1 MPLAGALLL
10 ALAACGSP
18 RAPAVA
24 SPGPVP
30 VPGVCPALPAG
41 AQAVVDELNLARAQP
56 QAYAQLVAQHY
67 ASLGRDRVFTRGELR
82 VQMTEGRPAVDE
94 AIAYLKRAAPQPP
107 LVADACLS
115 DAAQAHALD
124 LGRGTAVGHVGSDRS
139 QPSERASR
147 RLGRPTA
154 CGENLSQG
162 PETARDHVI
171 ALIVDDGVASRAH
184 RTNVFGAD
192 YRRVGVGLATHPV
205 FRTVNVN
212 LLCRDAML

>member
-1 MPLAGALLL
+1 M
-10 ALAACGSP
+10 
-18 RAPAVA
+18 
-24 SPGPVP
+24 
-30 VPGVCPALPAG
+30 
-41 AQAVVDELNLARAQP
+41 VDELNLARAQP

-124 LGRGTAVGHVGSDRS
+124 LGDRS